1 MDFDRKFFEDFTQEV
16 IHKYVQREKCV
27 SPVVEFFLHDGAKFE
42 IKNIVMVGEDWIE
55 FTIYDKTGCSTDV
68 IIPIGQI
75 ARVVL
80 YRDPQ
85 KSGTIGFMA

>member
-1 MDFDRKFFEDFTQEV
+1 MNFDKKFFEKFSQV
-16 IHKYVQREKCV
+16 IRKYAQRENCER
-27 SPVVEFFLHDGAKFE
+27 PVVEFFLHDAAKFE
-42 IKNIVMVGEDWIE
+42 IRNIVKVGEDWIE

-68 IIPIGQI
+68 IVPIAQI

-85 KSGTIGFMA
+85 KSEAIGFRV

>member
-1 MDFDRKFFEDFTQEV
+1 MSLDRKFFENFDV
-16 IHKYVQREKCV
+16 IVNQYAQRESCPA
-27 SPVVEFFLHDGAKFE
+27 PVVEFLLFDTAKFE
-42 IKNIVMVGEDWIE
+42 VKHIVAVGDGWVA

-68 IIPIGQI
+68 VVPFEQI

-85 KSGTIGFMA
+85 KSETIGFRL